1 MLIDDHYFA
10 DPRELI
16 VDEMQVFSRSDKSR
30 KLIEQPVIKLKHRRD
45 TLTLKGKSLMWDLL
59 DSIHS
64 QPLPRQAV
72 NHDLFRPTL
81 DTDPAHE
88 ILDDLIAEADVDY
101 VCFLVDKD
109 LNINVVCK
117 DDRQAPD
124 MVLRGIADMVGKWSI
139 IYPVMKYVNKAGSHN
154 TKTVVFGSQ
163 YGSVIVWDL
172 GHKLL
177 FTCFTT
183 LPNGV
188 AVAPRSYTM
197 IHKQQ
202 DMFYDVARNMVELMM
217 ASLKAA
223 QHTINKVDPV
233 IWQDW
238 TEGGYMRTLESD
250 TIAHDRWGKLGGW
263 V

>member
-1 MLIDDHYFA
+1 MENADLIISGGTCLTAEQDQ
-10 DPRELI
+10 ELI
-16 VDEMQVFSRSDKSR
+16 ETPIMVIQGDTIVEIGDDPEIQNKYQAAKQIDASGC
-30 KLIEQPVIKLKHRRD
+30 LIIPGLI
-45 TLTLKGKSLMWDLL
+45 
-59 DSIHS
+59 
-64 QPLPRQAV
+64 
-72 NHDLFRPTL
+72 N
-81 DTDPAHE
+81 AHTH
-88 ILDDLIAEADVDY
+88 
-101 VCFLVDKD
+101 
-109 LNINVVCK
+109 
-117 DDRQAPD
+117 AP
-124 MVLRGIADMVGKWSI
+124 MTVLRGIADMVGKWSI

-202 DMFYDVARNMVELMM
+202 DMFYDIATNMVELMM